1 MPNSSRVGITFA
13 STLLVQA
20 LADQIAEDAGDV
32 FDRHVGV
39 DAVLMEEVDP
49 LDPEPRE
56 RALDRPPHVLR
67 PAVHGGRPAHPA
79 RIAIRTQVEAELGGD
94 HHAVA

>member
-1 MPNSSRVGITFA
+1 MLRA
-13 STLLVQA
+13 DLA
-20 LADQIAEDAGDV
+20 RADQSADDTGGV

-39 DAVLMEEVDP
+39 DAVLIQQVDL
-49 LDPEPRE
+49 LDPEARE

-67 PAVHGGRPAHPA
+67 PAVHAGRPAHAA
-79 RIAIRTQVEAELGGD
+79 RIAIRAQLEAELGGD